1 MLLRYWNESLQHYT
15 SNLLSSYLRND
26 VVASRLQAAWLLHM
40 PRDFPNP
47 YQGRRHGF
55 ESGGDNFASGASQD
69 FFWPPTFWPVGGQ
82 NIA

>member
-47 YQGRRHGF
+47 YQGRRHCF
-55 ESGGDNFASGASQD
+55 ESGGGQFCERS
-69 FFWPPTFWPVGGQ
+69 PPLFGQGGQ